1 MIFSPYQAAYLARM
15 DMFFHIASVERQD
28 SRNISHFNL
37 FGLLLSKIVFREI
50 FFCFTFDL
58 PFSGRSTGSL
68 AMLLA
73 LPIRLPIW
81 TQYIQVRVNFS
92 KNKHL
97 WSFRDGGA
105 PDKVCTEP
113 DCIWTKTGAPRPD
126 RVRILLWCWCFKFI
140 IHWPWSDMWLWICWK
155 PSGTPTSRRAFS
167 GKFSNL

>member
-1 MIFSPYQAAYLARM
+1 M

-37 FGLLLSKIVFREI
+37 FGLLLSKIVFRET

-167 GKFSNL
+167 GEFETQFS